1 MVRGGYHPITD
12 LKPLIRR
19 VVEID
24 YLHHHRHAPSSL
36 SALPVVA
43 AIYDGMGP
51 DDVFILSK
59 GHAAAALYAVL
70 EAHGFHP
77 DITKVHPERDPAN
90 GVDITSGS
98 LGHGLPIAVGMA
110 WAKQMRGE
118 PGTVHVLMGDGE
130 CQEGTTWEALNLARR
145 LCLDNLEIH
154 IDWNGRQCCDLVLV
168 DCREDIA
175 ALFPEITIH
184 KTVKG
189 GGVKL
194 FEKTP
199 WKSTHL
205 ITAADYAA
213 IMEELK

>member
-1 MVRGGYHPITD
+1 MTND

-19 VVEID
+19 VITID
-24 YLHHHRHAPSSL
+24 YTFGHRHAPSSL
-36 SALPVVA
+36 SALPIVA
-43 AIYDGMGP
+43 AIYDGMEP

-90 GVDITSGS
+90 GVEITSGS

-118 PGTVHVLMGDGE
+118 PGIVHVLMGDGE
-130 CQEGTTWEALNLARR
+130 CQEGTTWEAMNLADR
-145 LCLDNLEIH
+145 LRITNLVVH
-154 IDWNGRQCCDLVLV
+154 IDFNGRQCCDPLLTERAVWTVEKLS
-168 DCREDIA
+168 R
-175 ALFPEITIH
+175 ITPVTVH
-184 KTVKG
+184 STVKG
-189 GGVKL
+189 GGVKM
-194 FEKTP
+194 FEQTP

-205 ITAADYAA
+205 ITDADYAA

>member
-1 MVRGGYHPITD
+1 MTND

-19 VVEID
+19 VITID
-24 YLHHHRHAPSSL
+24 YTFGHRHAPSSL
-36 SALPVVA
+36 SALPIVA
-43 AIYDGMGP
+43 AIYDGMEP

-90 GVDITSGS
+90 GVEITSGS

-130 CQEGTTWEALNLARR
+130 CQEGTTWEAMNLADR
-145 LCLDNLEIH
+145 LRITNLVVH
-154 IDWNGRQCCDLVLV
+154 IDFNGRQCCDPLLTERAVWTVEKLS
-168 DCREDIA
+168 R
-175 ALFPEITIH
+175 ITPVTVH
-184 KTVKG
+184 STVKG
-189 GGVKL
+189 GGVKM
-194 FEKTP
+194 FEQTP

-205 ITAADYAA
+205 ITDADYAA

>member
-1 MVRGGYHPITD
+1 MTND

-19 VVEID
+19 VITID
-24 YLHHHRHAPSSL
+24 YTFGHRHAPSSL
-36 SALPVVA
+36 SALPIVA
-43 AIYDGMGP
+43 AIYDGMEP

-90 GVDITSGS
+90 GVEITSGS

-118 PGTVHVLMGDGE
+118 PGIVHVLMGDGE

-145 LCLDNLEIH
+145 LEIRRLVVH
-154 IDWNGRQCCDLVLV
+154 IDLNRRQCCDPLLM
-168 DCREDIA
+168 DSDWLMNCFADMMGMFYIRFHE
-175 ALFPEITIH
+175 TI
-184 KTVKG
+184 KG
-189 GGVKL
+189 NGVKM
-194 FEKTP
+194 FEHTP

-205 ITAADYAA
+205 ITDADYAA